1 MKTAFCVLLFMT
13 VFATQVMLGQTHRYR
28 GFEATKQELID
39 LENHWLAAE
48 GNPDALESI
57 LASDFLHVVPIGI
70 ITKRDQ
76 LNFMREHP
84 SPGPVPR
91 KYFED
96 IHVRVYG
103 NVGIVN
109 GIVVEAGTSAPR
121 KTLFTDVFAY
131 RDGRWQAVNAQELPF
146 GGTTH

>member
-1 MKTAFCVLLFMT
+1 MKTAFCLLLFIT
-13 VFATQVMLGQTHRYR
+13 VFATQVVIGQTHRNR
-28 GFEATKQELID
+28 DFEGAKQELID

-84 SPGPVPR
+84 SSGPVPR

-109 GIVVEAGTSAPR
+109 GIVVEAGTSAPH
-121 KTLFTDVFAY
+121 KTIFTDVFAY

>member
-13 VFATQVMLGQTHRYR
+13 VFATQVMIGQTHRDR
-28 GFEATKQELID
+28 GFEGTRQELID

-48 GNPDALESI
+48 GNPDELESI

-109 GIVVEAGTSAPR
+109 GIVVEAGTSAPH

-146 GGTTH
+146 GGTTR